1 MSRIDSFMN
10 LSPLKTTVLRKVIS
24 FSDISAVTEF
34 YTRKEK
40 QRQAA
45 RTPNVVFVVASHYQS
60 LQIVVL
66 LLQVFSVVWRFHAH
80 CCCNSCSGYNRTGG
94 STLQLL
100 FENRQCCKLLEGKVE
115 MFSQFRSCWKDSLA
129 TFLYSKFCG
138 LGLNLHCSYWPFIKV
153 M

>member
-45 RTPNVVFVVASHYQS
+45 RTPYVIFVVASHYQS

-66 LLQVFSVVWRFHAH
+66 LLQA
-80 CCCNSCSGYNRTGG
+80 C
-94 STLQLL
+94 LL
-100 FENRQCCKLLEGKVE
+100 G
-115 MFSQFRSCWKDSLA
+115 SLA
-129 TFLYSKFCG
+129 LSRTL
-138 LGLNLHCSYWPFIKV
+138 LLQ
-153 M
+153 

>member
-45 RTPNVVFVVASHYQS
+45 RTPNVVFCGCVALSKPSNCSFALTS
-60 LQIVVL
+60 LFGSLALSRTL
-66 LLQVFSVVWRFHAH
+66 LLQQLQWLQQDRRFDSSAVV
-80 CCCNSCSGYNRTGG
+80 
-94 STLQLL
+94 
-100 FENRQCCKLLEGKVE
+100 
-115 MFSQFRSCWKDSLA
+115 
-129 TFLYSKFCG
+129 
-138 LGLNLHCSYWPFIKV
+138 
-153 M
+153 